1 MNFFNKILKVFSLIF
16 GIILVFNG
24 MGYFLIVIVYDLFQG
39 VHVKNYSFEGIL
51 NLFFNIVI
59 LTLGLLL
66 LRNFKKR
73 K

>member
-1 MNFFNKILKVFSLIF
+1 MNFLNKILKVFNLIF

-59 LTLGLLL
+59 LTSGQLL